1 MKPKRKPN
9 LPQITSSAAPAADN
23 HQGDDSMKLHMV
35 AAAAILPLV
44 VGAGCSMAHGD
55 PKNPKKNP
63 HPVKRY
69 EVTATVDPSLSW
81 DSVKGYVFFDVVNTE
96 CVPRGVFTGGQNVP
110 NNGYEFEMTR
120 LNDRTWKGYVY
131 RDLLQDEDY
140 FGQGTCHWDM
150 TGVTP
155 SFTVHGREFSAGIG
169 IENGQ
174 QRDSLTYFK
183 KSEYFNYSPG
193 GDDALP
199 SAVDSPDVI
208 QYPNAFFPI
217 TVTVREAM
225 P

>member
-1 MKPKRKPN
+1 
-9 LPQITSSAAPAADN
+9 
-23 HQGDDSMKLHMV
+23 MKLHMV